1 MSQDAI
7 DHRIA
12 GQRDA
17 ECFLLSLRTML
28 GDGDELSRFLLL
40 KMQGQPSEWVRGFC
54 RVIQKTLERGPR

>member
-1 MSQDAI
+1 MTPV

-28 GDGDELSRFLLL
+28 GDGESLSRYFLREL
-40 KMQGQPSEWVRGFC
+40 QGRPSEWARGFLG
-54 RVIQKTLERGPR
+54 RLEKELTRGAP